1 MKHQHSPKLAKSA
14 LLMLITRLIINTLG
28 IISSL
33 VLVRILSPQDFGV
46 AAIAMSLYSLVS
58 LFGDFGL
65 NTALIQKNKLE
76 KSDYDTGFTINLIFG
91 VIASS
96 FFIIMAGPISVFF
109 ADPRLELVIYAV
121 SSLFVINSFKNI
133 KVVDFQ
139 IQMNFHL
146 ELKLQVIPKLISF
159 FATLLMAYLLE
170 SYWALIFGSLLVT
183 LLNVMFSYV
192 MLPYIPSLSLKGV
205 RALFNF
211 SKWIMLNNLFFYLN
225 NKSIDLIV
233 GKFISTSAAGIYS
246 ISKEMAT
253 LPATEIAA
261 PINKAAYPAY
271 AKQKNNFEALRE
283 LFYQTTSM
291 ITIIAL
297 PASLGLMITADYFVP
312 TVLGDKWMSAIPVI
326 QLLSIFAFISSISS
340 NNGYIFLAIG
350 KPKVTTL
357 ISAIRIL
364 SFFGFLF
371 GLNLF
376 ESIEG
381 PALALIYSSIIN
393 LIVSYFLVRR
403 EISISIIKT
412 IATNLRAILSTL
424 VMCALLFCLKSYF
437 SFNINLFNFLFLV
450 LLGGAFYSGAI
461 LTMWLFSG
469 KPESVESLIAAKI
482 WKVIT
487 NLKISMNM
495 RAS

>member
-1 MKHQHSPKLAKSA
+1 MNHKHSPKLAKSA
-14 LLMLITRLIINTLG
+14 LLMLVTRLIINTLG

-33 VLVRILSPQDFGV
+33 ILVRILSPQDFGV

-91 VIASS
+91 GLACL
-96 FFIIMAGPISVFF
+96 FFVIMANPISVFF
-109 ADPRLELVIYAV
+109 EDARLEAVIYAV
-121 SSLFVINSFKNI
+121 SSLFVISSFKNI

-139 IQMNFHL
+139 IAMNFHL

-159 FATLLMAYLLE
+159 FGTLLMAYLLE

-183 LLNVMFSYV
+183 LLNVIFSYV
-192 MLPYIPSLSLKGV
+192 MLPYMPSLSFKGV
-205 RALFNF
+205 GVLFNF

-261 PINKAAYPAY
+261 PINKASYPAY

-297 PASLGLMITADYFVP
+297 PASMGLMITADYFVP
-312 TVLGDKWMSAIPVI
+312 TVLGEKWMPAISVI
-326 QLLSIFAFISSISS
+326 QLLSVFAFISSVSS
-340 NNGYIFLAIG
+340 NNGYIFLALG

-357 ISAIRIL
+357 ISAVRII

-371 GLNLF
+371 GFNLI
-376 ESIEG
+376 ENIEG
-381 PALALIYSSIIN
+381 PALALILSSVVN
-393 LIVSYFLVRR
+393 LFFSYGLVRR
-403 EISISIIKT
+403 EISISLTKT
-412 IATNLRAILSTL
+412 IITNIRAIISSLA
-424 VMCALLFCLKSYF
+424 MCTLLFLIKYYV
-437 SFNINLFNFLFLV
+437 SFDVNFLNFLILV
-450 LLGGAFYSGAI
+450 FLGVSIYSGCTLIA
-461 LTMWLFSG
+461 WVCNG
-469 KPESVESLIAAKI
+469 KPQSVETLIVEKLSQSLRKFRVSMG
-482 WKVIT
+482 KVI
-487 NLKISMNM
+487 
-495 RAS
+495 

>member
-1 MKHQHSPKLAKSA
+1 MNQQHSPKLAKSA

-33 VLVRILSPQDFGV
+33 VLVRILSPQDFGI

-65 NTALIQKNKLE
+65 NTALIQKSKLE

-96 FFIIMAGPISVFF
+96 FFIIMAATIADFF
-109 ADPRLELVIYAV
+109 ADPRLELVIYAI
-121 SSLFVINSFKNI
+121 SSLFIISSFKNI

-139 IQMNFHL
+139 IEMNFHL

-159 FATLLMAYLLE
+159 FGTLLMAYLLE
-170 SYWALIFGSLLVT
+170 SYWALIFGSLLIT
-183 LLNVMFSYV
+183 LLNVVFSYV
-192 MLPYIPSLSLKGV
+192 MLPYMPSLSLKGFK
-205 RALFNF
+205 ALFNF
-211 SKWIMLNNLFFYLN
+211 SKWIMLNNLFYYLN

-271 AKQKNNFEALRE
+271 AKQKKNFDALRE

-297 PASLGLMITADYFVP
+297 PASLGLMITAEYFVP
-312 TVLGDKWMSAIPVI
+312 AVLGEKWMSAIPVI

-340 NNGYIFLAIG
+340 NNGYIFLALG
-350 KPKVTTL
+350 KPKLTTL
-357 ISAIRIL
+357 ISAVRIL
-364 SFFGFLF
+364 SFFAFLF
-371 GLNLF
+371 GLDLHK
-376 ESIEG
+376 SIEG
-381 PALALIYSSIIN
+381 PAQALILSAILN
-393 LIVSYFLVRR
+393 LVVSYIFVKKQ
-403 EISISIIKT
+403 IHVSILKT
-412 IATNLRAILSTL
+412 IKVNIRALIATLFMCCVVYFVKTYFDFSTT
-424 VMCALLFCLKSYF
+424 LL
-437 SFNINLFNFLFLV
+437 NFLFIVIL
-450 LLGGAFYSGAI
+450 GAI
-461 LTMWLFSG
+461 SYTLSLIFMWLVSG
-469 KPESVESLIAAKI
+469 KPNSVESLIINKLPRPRR
-482 WKVIT
+482 KE
-487 NLKISMNM
+487 NG
-495 RAS
+495 

>member
-1 MKHQHSPKLAKSA
+1 MNHQHSPKLAKSA
-14 LLMLITRLIINTLG
+14 LLMLVTRLIINTLG
-28 IISSL
+28 IVSSL
-33 VLVRILSPQDFGV
+33 VLVRILSPQDFGI

-65 NTALIQKNKLE
+65 NTALIQKNNLN

-91 VIASS
+91 AISS
-96 FFIIMAGPISVFF
+96 LLFVVMAGPIANFF
-109 ADPRLELVIYAV
+109 GDPRLESVIYVV
-121 SSLFVINSFKNI
+121 SSLFIISSFKNI

-139 IQMNFHL
+139 IEMNFHL

-159 FATLLMAYLLE
+159 FGTLLMAYLLE

-183 LLNVMFSYV
+183 LLNVAFSYV
-192 MLPYIPSLSLKGV
+192 MLPYMPSLSFKG
-205 RALFNF
+205 AKELFNF
-211 SKWIMLNNLFFYLN
+211 SKWIMLNNIFFYLN

-271 AKQKNNFEALRE
+271 AKQKDNLEALRE

-312 TVLGDKWMSAIPVI
+312 SVLGQKWMAAIPVI

-340 NNGYIFLAIG
+340 NNGYIFLALG
-350 KPKVTTL
+350 KPKLTTL
-357 ISAIRIL
+357 ISAFRIS

-371 GLNLF
+371 GLGLQNL
-376 ESIEG
+376 IEG
-381 PALALIYSSIIN
+381 PAQALILSAILN
-393 LIVSYFLVRR
+393 LVVSYLFLKKQIK
-403 EISISIIKT
+403 ISYLK
-412 IATNLRAILSTL
+412 ALKVNLRAFIATLFMCSTVFFL
-424 VMCALLFCLKSYF
+424 KTNLNFSVTLL
-437 SFNINLFNFLFLV
+437 NFLFIVFLGVLSYSISLV
-450 LLGGAFYSGAI
+450 S
-461 LTMWLFSG
+461 MWLISG
-469 KPESVESLIAAKI
+469 KPNSVESLIINKI
-482 WKVIT
+482 LKVIR
-487 NLKISMNM
+487 K
-495 RAS
+495 

>member
-1 MKHQHSPKLAKSA
+1 MNHQHSPKLAKSA
-14 LLMLITRLIINTLG
+14 LLMLVTRLIINTLG
-28 IISSL
+28 IVSSL
-33 VLVRILSPQDFGV
+33 VLVRILSPQDFGI

-91 VIASS
+91 VVACL
-96 FFIIMAGPISVFF
+96 FFVIMANTISVFF
-109 ADPRLELVIYAV
+109 EDPRLEPVIYAV
-121 SSLFVINSFKNI
+121 SSLFVISSFKNI

-139 IQMNFHL
+139 IEMNFHL

-159 FATLLMAYLLE
+159 FGTLLMAYLLE

-183 LLNVMFSYV
+183 LLNVTFSYV
-192 MLPYIPSLSLKGV
+192 MLPYMPSLSLKGV
-205 RALFNF
+205 RTLFNF
-211 SKWIMLNNLFFYLN
+211 SKWIMLNNLFYYLN
-225 NKSIDLIV
+225 NKSVDLIV

-261 PINKAAYPAY
+261 PINKASYPAY
-271 AKQKNNFEALRE
+271 AKQKSNFEALRE

-291 ITIIAL
+291 ITVIAL

-326 QLLSIFAFISSISS
+326 QLLSVFAFISSVSS
-340 NNGYIFLAIG
+340 NNGYIFLALG

-371 GLNLF
+371 GLNLI
-376 ESIEG
+376 ENIEG
-381 PALALIYSSIIN
+381 PALALILSSIVN
-393 LIVSYFLVRR
+393 LFVSYFLVRR
-403 EISISIIKT
+403 EISISITKT
-412 IATNLRAILSTL
+412 VVTNMRAILSALAMCIMLFL
-424 VMCALLFCLKSYF
+424 VKHYLNFDVSLFTFLL
-437 SFNINLFNFLFLV
+437 LV
-450 LLGGAFYSGAI
+450 LLGAVFYSGFI
-461 LTMWLFSG
+461 LTAWVYSG
-469 KPESVESLIAAKI
+469 KPESVESLVAEKLSQTFGKF
-482 WKVIT
+482 KV
-487 NLKISMNM
+487 SMKK
-495 RAS
+495 RTY